1 MAAWADPSDE
11 TIKDITEVLISTG
24 LDNAVDTKI
33 IANNDQKGKVI
44 TLKKAQPFIKFA
56 FGYEL
61 IVIIN
66 EDIYDELPTLQQ
78 RLCIEEALS
87 GAYHN
92 GENLVVGQPD
102 LKTFHGFL
110 DKHGYD
116 QFKVL
121 EESVKSLYDAQ
132 KNNGEDPNVDAD
144 A

>member
-1 MAAWADPSDE
+1 MAKWDDPSDE
-11 TIKDITEVLISTG
+11 TINDITEVLINTG
-24 LDNAVDTKI
+24 LDNRVDTKI
-33 IANNDQKGKVI
+33 IANNDQKNKVI

-61 IVIIN
+61 ILIIN
-66 EDIYDELPTLQQ
+66 QVIYNKLPILQK

-92 GENLVVGQPD
+92 GERLVVGQPD

-116 QFKVL
+116 QFKIL
-121 EESVKSLYDAQ
+121 EESIKSLYEAE
-132 KNNGEDPNVDAD
+132 KNNGDDPNVDTE
-144 A
+144 